1 MTNLR
6 QIRSI
11 EIPIQ
16 DATKLQEKLSSL
28 EARLIIE
35 RERNQELGDDNTAA
49 LIRNYITSELISI
62 AELKKKLHEALILK
76 GGMR

>member
-1 MTNLR
+1 MIRVTNSR

-35 RERNQELGDDNTAA
+35 RERSQELGDDDTAS
-49 LIRNYITSELISI
+49 LIRNYITSELRSI
-62 AELKKKLHEALILK
+62 AELKRKLHEALI
-76 GGMR
+76 